1 MAGCGDQLYGG
12 TVNEEDIAR
21 AVAQGLRQ
29 YDIER
34 RAAERRRV
42 REMAVALLA
51 VAFVFGLSVLA
62 SFLKV

>member
-1 MAGCGDQLYGG
+1 M
-12 TVNEEDIAR
+12 NEEDIAR